1 MKDSWNLQTQGVSR
15 ERRTDLERLPDD
27 LLRLILLPELSS
39 IDRIRSEH
47 DRQLE
52 CTEDGTT
59 QLGHKER
66 RNIDISDRRVFIPN
80 PAILHRLGP

>member
-15 ERRTDLERLPDD
+15 ERRTDLERLRDD
-27 LLRLILLPELSS
+27 LLRLLLTPEISY
-39 IDRIRSEH
+39 IDRIRSQY

-66 RNIDISDRRVFIPN
+66 RNIDISGRRVFIPN
-80 PAILHRLGP
+80 PAMLHRLGP